1 MHKDETAK
9 HSDELNVDQQKS
21 LILGILLDFAD
32 GDEILAYMA
41 HVGFDLGSISHISE
55 LPGAWLGHYRTK
67 KGVYDVDRACNDLS
81 EFPPIASAIVR
92 EINRSRM
99 LSK

>member
-1 MHKDETAK
+1 MSKNEMQDGNT
-9 HSDELNVDQQKS
+9 ELTVEQQKG
-21 LILGILLDFAD
+21 LILGILCDFAD

-41 HVGFDLGSISHISE
+41 HVGFDLGSISHIRE

-67 KGVYDVDRACNDLS
+67 KGAYDVDRACNDLS